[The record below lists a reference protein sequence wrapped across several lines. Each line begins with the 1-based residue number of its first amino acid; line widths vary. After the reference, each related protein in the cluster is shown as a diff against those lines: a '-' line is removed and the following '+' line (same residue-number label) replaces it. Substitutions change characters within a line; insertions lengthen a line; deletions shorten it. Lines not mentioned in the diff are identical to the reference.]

1 MNINQYCTCDVDNF
15 GDVLY
20 PVLFEHVCHRVFRE
34 ANTDAY
40 AFIPGQAAMGGGYEV
55 RSIRELFAS
64 RVTRRPLVIGG
75 GDILRF
81 DDRMLAA
88 HYTGQMGAPR
98 SGWSQTLQQGPYRVT
113 YRYGDATPQPDP
125 VEVFIRD
132 RMPPVRG
139 AFMLSPQNCPGAESV
154 AYFSAG
160 VPFEFQRE
168 EWPHVQSVFNAASFI
183 YLRDEQSAEKL
194 RRAGVTRDIEVAP
207 DIAVVISDLFPKKT
221 LADIEQ
227 NLLAGIGLSIGQPYL
242 CFQLSMA
249 STPALPNIASQLQA
263 FSTRYNIPVVLL
275 PLGFCHGDVAI
286 LSRLSEA
293 YPHQFKLAR
302 VQTIREM
309 LAILSHAE
317 AFAGVSMHGN
327 ICAFSYG
334 VPHLFG
340 DLNVDKIDGAMT
352 SMDLEPIQRIKGWN
366 GLLQGLE
373 ALLNLDRQAL
383 SRKQLLA
390 SERAYSVS
398 DRLIETLMAK

>member
-1 MNINQYCTCDVDNF
+1 
-15 GDVLY
+15 
-20 PVLFEHVCHRVFRE
+20 
-34 ANTDAY
+34 
-40 AFIPGQAAMGGGYEV
+40 
-55 RSIRELFAS
+55 
-64 RVTRRPLVIGG
+64 
-75 GDILRF
+75 
-81 DDRMLAA
+81 
-88 HYTGQMGAPR
+88 
-98 SGWSQTLQQGPYRVT
+98 
-113 YRYGDATPQPDP
+113 
-125 VEVFIRD
+125 
-132 RMPPVRG
+132 
-139 AFMLSPQNCPGAESV
+139 MLSPQNCPGAESV

-352 SMDLEPIQRIKGWN
+352 SMDLEPIQRIMGWN

-373 ALLNLDRQAL
+373 ALLDVDRQAL

-390 SERAYSVS
+390 SERAYSAS
-398 DRLIETLMAK
+398 DRLINTLRAK

>member
-1 MNINQYCTCDVDNF
+1 MDNF

-20 PVLFEHVCHRVFRE
+20 PVLFEHISHRFLGE
-34 ANTDAY
+34 TTTDAY

-64 RVTRRPLVIGG
+64 DVTRHPLVIGG

-81 DDRMLAA
+81 DDRMLAS
-88 HYTGQMGAPR
+88 HYTGQMDAPR
-98 SGWSQTLQQGPYRVT
+98 TGWSQTFRQGPYRVT
-113 YRYGDATPQPDP
+113 YHYGDVTPQPDP

-132 RMPPVRG
+132 KMPPVRG

-168 EWPHVQSVFNAASFI
+168 EWPHVQAVFNAASFI
-183 YLRDEQSAEKL
+183 YLRDAQSAGKL
-194 RRAGVTRDIEVAP
+194 RRAGVTRDIDVAP
-207 DIAVVISDLFPKKT
+207 DIAVLISDLFPKT
-221 LADIEQ
+221 ALAEIAQ
-227 NLLAGIGLSIGQPYL
+227 NLLSGIGLSIDQPYL
-242 CFQLSMA
+242 CFQLSEA
-249 STPALPNIASQLQA
+249 AIPALPSIASQLQV
-263 FSTRYNIPVVLL
+263 FSKRHNIPVVLL

-286 LSRLSEA
+286 LSRMSEA
-293 YPHQFKLAR
+293 YPHHFKLAQ
-302 VQTIREM
+302 VKTIREM

-340 DLNVDKIDGAMT
+340 ALNVDKIEGAMI
-352 SMDLEPIQRIKGWN
+352 SMDLEEIQRIGVWSE
-366 GLLQGLE
+366 LLQGLE
-373 ALLNLDRQAL
+373 GLMNLDRLAL
-383 SRKQLLA
+383 AKKQSIA
-390 SERAYSVS
+390 SQRAYSAS
-398 DRLIETLMAK
+398 DRLIKSLTT

>member
-1 MNINQYCTCDVDNF
+1 MKINQYCACDMDNF

-20 PVLFEHVCHRVFRE
+20 PILFKHVSHGILGKTT
-34 ANTDAY
+34 TDAH

-64 RVTRRPLVIGG
+64 DLTRLPLVIGG

-81 DDRMLAA
+81 DDRMLAF
-88 HYTGQMGAPR
+88 HYTRQMAPPRTGWGQ
-98 SGWSQTLQQGPYRVT
+98 TVQQGPYRVT
-113 YRYGDATPQPDP
+113 YRYGDATPQLDP
-125 VEVFIRD
+125 VEVFVRD
-132 RMPPVRG
+132 KMPPVRG
-139 AFMLSPQNCPGAESV
+139 AFMLSPQNCPGAKSV

-168 EWPHVQSVFNAASFI
+168 EWPHVREVFNAASFI
-183 YLRDEQSAEKL
+183 YLRDAQSAEKL

-207 DIAVVISDLFPKKT
+207 DIAVLISDLFPKT
-221 LADIEQ
+221 ALAEIAHD
-227 NLLAGIGLSIGQPYL
+227 LLSGIGVSVDQPYL
-242 CFQLSMA
+242 CIQLSEA
-249 STPALPNIASQLQA
+249 ATPALTSIASQLHVFA
-263 FSTRYNIPVVLL
+263 KRHNVPVVLL

-293 YPHQFKLAR
+293 YPHHFKLAH
-302 VQTIREM
+302 VKTIREM

-340 DLNVDKIDGAMT
+340 ALNVDKIGGAMV
-352 SMDLEPIQRIKGWN
+352 SMGVDENHRIGDWSE
-366 GLLQGLE
+366 LLQGLE
-373 ALLNLDRQAL
+373 GLMQVDRLDLAKKQAI
-383 SRKQLLA
+383 A
-390 SERAYSVS
+390 SQRAYLAS
-398 DRLIETLMAK
+398 DRLLKALIA